1 MASTKLMPI
10 SYTLLGLLEM
20 RGPSTPYELKR
31 SIEEGVGYFWT
42 FSHQQFYAEP
52 TRLAAAG
59 LMKEKREETGRRR
72 RTFSI
77 TAEGR
82 RALRDWLAE
91 PSSQRREIRD
101 PGMLKLFFAELAR
114 PDDVEDLRRSQEA
127 IHRTM
132 IADLENLQKRYGSR
146 EDLGYRPDT
155 IQYGLAVGRSL
166 VNFWKKL
173 DVRPEKARPARRP
186 PARGIDV
193 SE

>member
-1 MASTKLMPI
+1 MGSTKLAPI

-31 SIEEGVGYFWT
+31 SIEESVGYFWT

-59 LMKEKREETGRRR
+59 LMKEQREESGRRR

-91 PSSQRREIRD
+91 PSTQRRELRD

-114 PDDVEDLRRSQEA
+114 PEDVEDLRHSQEQL
-127 IHRTM
+127 HRTM
-132 IADLENLQKRYGSR
+132 IAELEDLQKRYGSR
-146 EDLGYRPDT
+146 QDLGYRADT
-155 IQYGLAVGRSL
+155 IQWGLSVERSL
-166 VNFWKKL
+166 LNFWKKV
-173 DVRPEKARPARRP
+173 DVRLEKARPARR
-186 PARGIDV
+186 ARRAA
-193 SE
+193 SK

>member
-1 MASTKLMPI
+1 MGSTKLAPI

-31 SIEEGVGYFWT
+31 SIEESVGYFWT

-52 TRLAAAG
+52 TRLASAG
-59 LMKEKREETGRRR
+59 LMKEQREESGRRR

-91 PSSQRREIRD
+91 PSTQRRELRD

-114 PDDVEDLRRSQEA
+114 PEDVEDLRHSQEQL
-127 IHRTM
+127 HRTM
-132 IADLENLQKRYGSR
+132 IAELEDLQTRYGSR
-146 EDLGYRPDT
+146 QDLGYRPDT
-155 IQYGLAVGRSL
+155 IQWGLSVERSL
-166 VNFWKKL
+166 LNFWKKV
-173 DVRPEKARPARRP
+173 DVRLEKARPARR
-186 PARGIDV
+186 ARRAA
-193 SE
+193 SK